1 MPHKIL
7 NPEDIAVIVAKMNP
21 PTLAHHALGMAVMDY
36 AKKHG
41 MSHIIFASKRHLKP
55 TKSVIAYE
63 GTPLSPEDKLDTLQT
78 YFGKDA
84 NIQLHVS
91 PFHAIDELHEKGY
104 HRVHVMLGSDRID
117 DMGPGLKE
125 RYGDR
130 VVIVPFGEKRE
141 KGGTGIKGVSSTIMR
156 EHARNNNFA
165 KFKEL
170 VPPHVP
176 EEHSRKLFDNVRKGL
191 KLAKIKLD
199 EEVSA
204 QTRMKL
210 SRIAKRTSSRRAMLR
225 KARRRRKKGLKV
237 MKNRAKQDV
246 KNQFRHRY
254 FKGKWS
260 KLGFSARVNIDRNV
274 NKRKKVADSMIR
286 RILPDVIKGENQ
298 RLRNLTRRESYDI
311 DDTDIIME
319 AAKSID
325 VRNGATRRKQKQR
338 TKESQESSQGNVQGK
353 YAVVTSNT
361 GKYAG
366 RKMVVNKNSFNP
378 QTMDIVVSPDKFDF
392 ADGQRI
398 LDDKEFIQTDSSIEL
413 YGPVKGEESA
423 SLRRAKGNSKAAES
437 AGFKD
442 VKKEKS
448 RQEKARESIMP
459 KEPGEWDFVP
469 GQIQAKKK
477 QGKNSIDFTSH
488 SAQDVEIGM
497 VVMANVNSGISP
509 EEQVKRGLMSK
520 STMMKVLRN
529 PHASYLPAI
538 QKMGKKLTEK
548 YGTGVIFKSVGGAM
562 EGVKLSKNA
571 QKYGMT
577 NKTAKTDV
585 EVIDAVTGKTI
596 DLLSVKCGE
605 GQASSGNWQDNYAGI
620 MWAADTAKE
629 MGMKVTKDEQ
639 KASDNFMEFISSK
652 EFIGSLTTQ
661 GGPSGL
667 YTSTGP
673 FAGKDPQILAKQKAA
688 QKATILAQEFAKKGG
703 SLAVLYA
710 WTMMGGYHKF
720 EEGSKAIPNKILA
733 VSHDGSQMKISDLN
747 YKLAEK
753 LAPTLKTAARFKSG
767 AAAST
772 QIQEEYDRAKEKAK
786 KEGRKLS
793 DIEDKR
799 PYRLRIAIRT
809 IIPEPNFKD
818 IVENIIPL
826 THMSGMAMFNLLF
839 EQDNEKKDPTIQE
852 NPEKI
857 TQAIEELKQLAEQ
870 DPFEFY
876 KIMAVFF
883 DNQDLSPNINWVE
896 LLPNEGSRINQVFIN
911 GREHRVVVQEPFN
924 YPTPEDE
931 VSPLGEEYL
940 EERNYRKEYDNYHS
954 SPEQRKNR
962 GKRVAARRLMIK
974 LGRAH
979 KGDGKDVDHKD
990 SNPKNNSQSNLR
1002 VRNKSANR
1010 ADND

>member
-1 MPHKIL
+1 MSHET
-7 NPEDIAVIVAKMNP
+7 NDIAITFGKMNP
-21 PTLAHHALGMAVMDY
+21 PTLGHHALGMAVMDY
-36 AKKHG
+36 ANKRG
-41 MSHIIFASKRHLKP
+41 MSHTIFASKRHLKP

-63 GTPLSPEDKLDTLQT
+63 GTPLSPENKLQHLQR

-84 NIQLHVS
+84 NVQLHIS
-91 PFHAIDELHEKGY
+91 PYHAIDELLEKG
-104 HRVHVMLGSDRID
+104 HTRVHVMLGSDRID
-117 DMGPGLKE
+117 DAGPGLKE
-125 RYGDR
+125 KYGDR
-130 VVIVPFGEKRE
+130 VEIVPFGEKRE
-141 KGGTGIKGVSSTIMR
+141 KGGTGIKAVSSTIMR

-176 EEHSRKLFDNVRKGL
+176 EEHSRELFDDVRKGL

-199 EEVSA
+199 EEVTA

-210 SRIAKRTSSRRAMLR
+210 SRIAKRTSRRRAMLR

-260 KLGFSARVNIDRNV
+260 KLGFSTRANIDRNV

-338 TKESQESSQGNVQGK
+338 TKESQESSQGNVHGK
-353 YAVVTSNT
+353 YAVVTSNS

-378 QTMDIVVSPDKFDF
+378 QTMDVVVSPDKFDF

-398 LDDKEFIQTDSSIEL
+398 LDDKEFIQTDSSVEL

-459 KEPGEWDFVP
+459 KEPGEFDFVP
-469 GQIQAKKK
+469 GTIQAKKK

-488 SAQDVEIGM
+488 SAQDVEMGM
-497 VVMANVNSGISP
+497 AVMGNVNSGISP
-509 EEQVKRGLMSK
+509 EEQVKRGLVSEGD
-520 STMMKVLRN
+520 MMKVLRN
-529 PHASYLPAI
+529 PHASYLPSI
-538 QKMGKKLTEK
+538 QKMGKKLTER
-548 YGTGVIFKSVGGAM
+548 YGAGVTFKAVGRTM
-562 EGVKLSKNA
+562 EGVALSKDA
-571 QKYGMT
+571 KKYGIVD
-577 NKTAKTDV
+577 KTPKTDIMV
-585 EVIDAVTGKTI
+585 MDSKSGKVV

-605 GQASSGNWQDNYAGI
+605 SQASSGNWQDNYAGL
-620 MWAADTAKE
+620 MWSVDTAKE
-629 MGMKVTKDEQ
+629 MGIKVTKGEQ
-639 KASDNFMEFISSK
+639 KALEEFAEFLSSK

-673 FAGKDPQILAKQKAA
+673 LAGKDPQILAKQKAA
-688 QKATILAQEFAKKGG
+688 QKATGIAQEFGKKGG
-703 SLAVLYA
+703 SLAALYA

-753 LAPTLKTAARFKSG
+753 LAPTLKTAARFKGG
-767 AAAST
+767 AAASV
-772 QIQEEYDRAKEKAK
+772 QIQEEHDKAKEQAK
-786 KEGRKLS
+786 KEGRTLS
-793 DIEDKR
+793 DLEDKR
-799 PYRLRIAIRT
+799 PYRIRIAVRT

-818 IVENIIPL
+818 LVENIIPL
-826 THMSGMAMFNLLF
+826 THMSGMAMFNLLV
-839 EQDNEKKDPTIQE
+839 EQENEEKDPTIEE

-857 TQAIEELKQLAEQ
+857 TQALEELKQLAEQ
-870 DPFEFY
+870 DPLELY
-876 KIMAVFF
+876 KILAIFF
-883 DNQDLSPNINWVE
+883 DNQDLSPNINWVD

-940 EERNYRKEYDNYHS
+940 EEKRNYRKEYDNYHS

-990 SNPKNNSQSNLR
+990 SNPKNNSESNLR
-1002 VRNKSANR
+1002 VRSKSANR